1 MAEKQ
6 QKTLPTIKIPPLLS
20 ETVKKQEQEIKSLKA
35 RLNMAETQQ
44 ERNKRIYIGFDND
57 ASIIAYDV
65 WGEGANDRTKIAD
78 LKFKDI
84 NIDII
89 GTSLSA
95 LYDSFHTDGMYE
107 KLEVEL
113 EVTMTL
119 GDN

>member
-6 QKTLPTIKIPPLLS
+6 QKTLPPIKIPPLLS

-44 ERNKRIYIGFDND
+44 ERNKRIYIGLDND

-113 EVTMTL
+113 EVNMTL